1 MLNYFHINLN
11 KLEDPSVARRLKAR
25 EALVFAAL
33 ALVYGLL
40 AVLGGH
46 AYGKLNSK
54 DRAFRNA
61 ARQLEAEINRL
72 EQSENYISE
81 AEVRELYRLNNQ
93 RVLWTGKLESLAA
106 EVGAHVA
113 VTGLRYVHGK
123 LYIEAI
129 ARMRNGRNQF
139 NIISD
144 FMSRL
149 KADGRFVKDFPHVE
163 FLSSKRQ
170 EYEGQTYIKFELLCH
185 NERQKGVG

>member
-1 MLNYFHINLN
+1 
-11 KLEDPSVARRLKAR
+11 LEDPSAARRLKAR
-25 EALVFAAL
+25 EVLVFAAF
-33 ALVYGLL
+33 ALVYCLFV
-40 AVLGGH
+40 VLGGH
-46 AYGKLNSK
+46 VYGKLNK
-54 DRAFRNA
+54 KENAFRKA
-61 ARQLEAEINRL
+61 ARQLETEINRL

-81 AEVRELYRLNNQ
+81 SEVRELYRLNNQ
-93 RVLWTGKLESLAA
+93 RVLWTGKLETLAA

-149 KADGRFVKDFPHVE
+149 KTDGRFVKDFPQVE

-185 NERQKGVG
+185 NERQKGTG

>member
-1 MLNYFHINLN
+1 MNYFHINLN
-11 KLEDPSVARRLKAR
+11 KLEDPSAARRLKAR
-25 EALVFAAL
+25 EVLVFAAF
-33 ALVYGLL
+33 ALVYCLFAG
-40 AVLGGH
+40 LGGH
-46 AYGKLNSK
+46 VYGKLNK
-54 DRAFRNA
+54 KGHAFGKA
-61 ARQLEAEINRL
+61 ARQLETEINRL

-81 AEVRELYRLNNQ
+81 FEVRELYRLNNQ
-93 RVLWTGKLESLAA
+93 RVLWTGKLETLAA

-123 LYIEAI
+123 LTIEAI

-149 KADGRFVKDFPHVE
+149 KADGRFIKDFPQVE

-185 NERQKGVG
+185 NERQKEMG